1 MDPKLLKYY
10 NRELQFI
17 REMGGEFAKE
27 YPKIAGRL
35 GLEDL
40 ECADPYVERLLEGFS
55 FLAARIQLRLD
66 AQFPRF
72 TQHLFEMVYPH
83 FLAPTPSMAVVE
95 LQPDL
100 TEGGLAEGFVV
111 PQQSVLRSV
120 LGKGEQTPCEYRTA
134 HDVTL
139 WPLKIKEVEYITN
152 VAAITTLNSE
162 QVKSVRAA
170 VRIRL
175 RATAGLTFDKLS
187 LDSLPIFLR
196 GTEEVPMHLYEQLL
210 GNAVG
215 IVLQPAKKT
224 AKWRDSLDKSHIRR
238 VGFGDDQALL
248 PYGPRSFN
256 GYRLLHEYMAIPER
270 FMFVEITGM
279 QHAVRRC
286 TGTELDVIVL
296 FKNVDRLLEDKLDA
310 SSLALFATPAI
321 NLFPKRADRIHL
333 DERSTQWHIVPD
345 RTRPVDYE
353 VYEVTGVTGYG
364 KSSDQEQKFQPFYA
378 YHDLSSERDE
388 AYYTV
393 YRERRILSSKQRKM
407 GPRSSYIGSEMFLS
421 LVDPNEAPY
430 RSDLRQLGLSI
441 LCTNRDLPLT
451 MAVGRGT
458 TDFTLESGAPVES
471 VRCLIGPTRPR
482 ASAAEGETA
491 WRLISHLSLNY
502 LSITDSNEKEGAAAL
517 RELLGL
523 YSPMSDSSI
532 DKQIEGVR
540 GVSSKPVVRRIT
552 MPGTINFGRGLEV
565 KITCDESAFEGA
577 GVFLLGAVL
586 SEFFAKYVSVNSF
599 TETVIE
605 TLDRG
610 EIMRWP
616 ARIGRRQ
623 TL

>member
-40 ECADPYVERLLEGFS
+40 ECADPYAERLLEGFS

-111 PQQSVLRSV
+111 PRQSVLRSV

-175 RATAGLTFDKLS
+175 CATAGLTFDKLS

-215 IVLQPAKKT
+215 VVLQPAKKS
-224 AKWRDSLDKSHIRR
+224 ASWQDSLDKSHIRR

-270 FMFVEITGM
+270 FMFVDITGM
-279 QHAVRRC
+279 QNAVRRC
-286 TGTELDVIVL
+286 TDAELDVIVL
-296 FKNVDRLLEDKLDA
+296 LKNVDRLLEDKLDA

-378 YHDLSSERDE
+378 YHDLSSEQDE

-393 YRERRILSSKQRKM
+393 YRERRMLSSKQRKI

-441 LCTNRDLPLT
+441 LCTNRDLPLS

-482 ASAAEGETA
+482 SSAAEGEAA

-502 LSITDSNEKEGAAAL
+502 LSITDSDEKEGAAAL

-523 YSPMSDSSI
+523 YSPMSDSSVN
-532 DKQIEGVR
+532 KQIEGVR
-540 GVSSKPVVRRIT
+540 GVNSKPVVRRIAI
-552 MPGTINFGRGLEV
+552 PGTINFARGLEV

-586 SEFFAKYVSVNSF
+586 SEFFTKYVSVNSF

-623 TL
+623 AL